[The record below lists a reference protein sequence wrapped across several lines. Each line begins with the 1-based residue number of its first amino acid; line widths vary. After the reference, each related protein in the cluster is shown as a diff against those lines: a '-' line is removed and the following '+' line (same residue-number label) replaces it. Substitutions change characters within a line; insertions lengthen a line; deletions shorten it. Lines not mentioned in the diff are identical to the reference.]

1 MRRVE
6 RAAALAL
13 FILCACA
20 IEGALQSDTIAIH
33 HTRHHLAL
41 HVRHRNRAGRQH
53 LNYINPIFQH
63 EPNLQL
69 SLLGKVCFY
78 SHRSLISSC
87 GILVM
92 TSTLSSQISDT
103 EGSLARTFLSPA
115 HQRAADQVP
124 SEITLTDCIAE
135 HCLLMLQC
143 SSRPPTC
150 TWCLVQLRQWMVD
163 AGMEAW
169 IDLVGNVHGRL
180 NGSDPEAPSLLL
192 GSHYDTVLD
201 GGNFD
206 GALGIIVGIAAT
218 KALAIQAALAA
229 GAQLPA
235 PPAYPPAN
243 PEGEQG
249 SQAEGGSSWVLPP
262 AAAQAASSRLR
273 GGVRLV
279 AFSDEEGVRFQSTF
293 LGSRAVAGSLIEAG
307 MLAARDSG
315 GATLQQVLQQHSGLD
330 YPILMAAGM
339 EAAAAAA
346 AGQVAAE
353 VDGLALPPASLRGY
367 VEVHMEQGPVL
378 ERRQVAL
385 GVVSAIAGQT
395 RAWLVINGTQVE
407 YMLSGRTAS
416 PQLPLLLLLL
426 YSMLVLVLLNLSSPV
441 SSTLWHSPAALW
453 HAAGLYAT
461 GAAAG
466 KSGYTTSYNTRV
478 VNKLAVGLSAWQGH
492 AGTVPM
498 RGRADALAAAAEV
511 VSTVERRCGGG
522 PYLDPNG
529 QGIIPADD
537 SEGLVCSV
545 GDLRVWPGASN
556 VIPGSVQ
563 LSLDIRSKSDALRQR
578 VVSNISRSIAEI
590 CAVRGVSCSVKRT
603 HDAAAVLCD
612 PGIMQGLEQAIQAVA
627 RQPWGGSFTATSSSR
642 LGDDLEGQTCVL
654 SEGQEAEEPAKVE
667 VPVLVSGAGHD
678 AMALAPITKMGMMF
692 VRCRGG
698 VSHSPAEHV
707 APEDV
712 SVAAAAL
719 AHFLVTELLASS
731 R

>member
-20 IEGALQSDTIAIH
+20 IEG
-33 HTRHHLAL
+33 
-41 HVRHRNRAGRQH
+41 RQH
-53 LNYINPIFQH
+53 LNYITPIFQH

-69 SLLGKVCFY
+69 SLLGK
-78 SHRSLISSC
+78 
-87 GILVM
+87 
-92 TSTLSSQISDT
+92 ISDT

-115 HQRAADQVP
+115 HQRAAD
-124 SEITLTDCIAE
+124 
-135 HCLLMLQC
+135 
-143 SSRPPTC
+143 
-150 TWCLVQLRQWMVD
+150 QLRQWMVD

-315 GATLQQVLQQHSGLD
+315 GATLQQVLQQHSGL
-330 YPILMAAGM
+330 
-339 EAAAAAA
+339 
-346 AGQVAAE
+346 GQVAAE

-378 ERRQVAL
+378 ERRQVPL

-395 RAWLVINGTQVE
+395 RAWLVINGT
-407 YMLSGRTAS
+407 
-416 PQLPLLLLLL
+416 
-426 YSMLVLVLLNLSSPV
+426 
-441 SSTLWHSPAALW
+441 
-453 HAAGLYAT
+453 
-461 GAAAG
+461 
-466 KSGYTTSYNTRV
+466 
-478 VNKLAVGLSAWQGH
+478 QGH

-563 LSLDIRSKSDALRQR
+563 LSLDIRSKSDVLRQR

-654 SEGQEAEEPAKVE
+654 PEGQEAEEPAKVE